1 MEPAAATEWITNEA
15 GNVRLA
21 ADFDTVAREYWPRVF
36 RFLVVSLRDR
46 GDAESLTQD
55 CFLKA
60 FQAWRGFRGECG
72 VNTWLMRIAVNQL
85 RDHARNRRLQF
96 WKRTKAASA
105 SDEFGEVS
113 VAETMPDG
121 RASPEMGAVAK
132 QQVAAVW
139 RAASALPQ
147 QQRAVFL
154 LRFLE
159 DLDLLEIAKVTGLK
173 EGTVKTHLFRAL
185 QTVRAHVDKTV

>member
-1 MEPAAATEWITNEA
+1 MAWFPRR
-15 GNVRLA
+15 VRCEHV
-21 ADFDTVAREYWPRVF
+21 ADA
-36 RFLVVSLRDR
+36 DR
-46 GDAESLTQD
+46 GESTARPRAES
-55 CFLKA
+55 
-60 FQAWRGFRGECG
+60 
-72 VNTWLMRIAVNQL
+72 
-85 RDHARNRRLQF
+85 
-96 WKRTKAASA
+96 KAAVLEADKGRLA